1 MKRIVPSVL
10 TLVLIAVMTACTSAT
25 TVSDTEETPSYA
37 ETVET
42 FPELE
47 TTTTTENP
55 AIKAQQ
61 IAYESCKVWRQ
72 TQFDMLNNL
81 VAAYPYS
88 DNARHALIAYGGAS
102 NAKDTMQRAASIDSS
117 YMIYVSSLEKW
128 LPYLFKDFQ
137 ESKSGRSSSYN
148 SNEPSGT
155 KFHDLCAKFGIY
167 PSTPGMYPPI
177 NYVAREPQ
185 PTPLNGARKVCH
197 DVFFI
202 SPDQVVFYGKQAFTL
217 DECDRLAQEVAAYS
231 DSFQSAKDEMM
242 NRVFGRYDQWCWYQ
256 ECKSRWDVM

>member
-1 MKRIVPSVL
+1 
-10 TLVLIAVMTACTSAT
+10 
-25 TVSDTEETPSYA
+25 
-37 ETVET
+37 
-42 FPELE
+42 
-47 TTTTTENP
+47 
-55 AIKAQQ
+55 
-61 IAYESCKVWRQ
+61 
-72 TQFDMLNNL
+72 
-81 VAAYPYS
+81 
-88 DNARHALIAYGGAS
+88 
-102 NAKDTMQRAASIDSS
+102 
-117 YMIYVSSLEKW
+117 
-128 LPYLFKDFQ
+128 
-137 ESKSGRSSSYN
+137 
-148 SNEPSGT
+148 
-155 KFHDLCAKFGIY
+155 
-167 PSTPGMYPPI
+167 MYPPI